1 MTIRNE
7 ATADPSER
15 PEHILVGL
23 SSAPSNAKIVQTAAK
38 MARAFHASFTALYIQ
53 TPSSEGMSEQDKK
66 RLQGNVRL
74 AEESG
79 AAVATVCGDDVP
91 FQLAEYARLSGVT
104 KIVMGRTTAKRK
116 IFFGTPTL
124 TDRLI
129 ALAPDIDIYIIP
141 DGTADLNEQKK
152 RLFERKPLLSTLKD
166 LAVSIA
172 ILALTSV
179 IGFLFSRLG
188 FTEANIITVYI
199 LGVLVTSVATN
210 SKLCW
215 GFSSVAS
222 VLVFNFLFTTPKF
235 TLLAYDK
242 GYPVTFLVM
251 LIASLIAGSLAAKMK
266 DQAKQV
272 SKAAYRTKILLDSNR
287 LLQGAKTQSEILDVT
302 AKQLE
307 KLLQRNIVICSA
319 EKDKLAKENAYCVS
333 PDESFSLSE
342 QERELALWVF
352 QANKPSD
359 LSSLAPLSR
368 CAFFPIGTGEKVY
381 GTIGVRVDERSID
394 SFENSLLLSIV
405 GECTLALESNY
416 NAKEKE
422 SAAILAENEQL
433 RANLLRA
440 ISHDLRTPLTA
451 ISGNANN
458 LMASGET
465 LDEETKRQMYAD
477 IYDDSLWL
485 IDLVENLLSVT
496 RLEEGKMN
504 LNPTAEL
511 VDEVVAEALKHV
523 HGKKDEHTIT
533 VCHEDEWLLAK
544 MDARLIVQVIVN
556 LVDNA
561 IKYTPPGSEITIETK
576 RQGDKAVIR
585 IADNGNGIPDE
596 AKPHVFDLFYTGANA
611 VADSRR
617 SLGLGLALCKSIL
630 HVHGGTIALS
640 DNSPKGAVFTFT
652 LPISEVT
659 IHE

>member
-1 MTIRNE
+1 MTLRNE
-7 ATADPSER
+7 ANADTNER
-15 PEHILVGL
+15 AEHVLVGL
-23 SSAPSNAKIVQTAAK
+23 SSAPSNATIVRTAAK
-38 MARAFHASFTALYIQ
+38 MAQAFRASLTALYVQ
-53 TPSSEGMSEQDKK
+53 TPASESMDEQDKK

-74 AEESG
+74 AETSG

-104 KIVMGRTTAKRK
+104 KIVMGRSTAKRK
-116 IFFGTPTL
+116 RFFGTPTL

-129 ALAPDIDIYIIP
+129 ALAPDVEIYIIP
-141 DGTADLNEQKK
+141 DGTADFREQRKK
-152 RLFERKPLLSTLKD
+152 FFERKPAFSALKD
-166 LAVSIA
+166 LAVSVA

-179 IGFLFSRLG
+179 IGFLFSKLG

-199 LGVLVTSVATN
+199 LGVLITSVVTN

-215 GFSSVAS
+215 GFSAVAS
-222 VLVFNFLFTTPKF
+222 VLAFNFLFTSPKF

-251 LIASLIAGSLAAKMK
+251 LVASLIAGSLAAKMK
-266 DQAKQV
+266 EQAKLA
-272 SKAAYRTKILLDSNR
+272 SKAAYRTKILFDSNQ
-287 LLQGAKTQSEILDVT
+287 LLQKAKTQSEILDVT
-302 AKQLE
+302 AKQLG
-307 KLLQRNIVICSA
+307 KLMQRDVVVCSA
-319 EKDKLAKENAYCVS
+319 EGDAFAKRCAYCVS
-333 PDESFSLSE
+333 PDESFSLT
-342 QERELALWVF
+342 EREYELALWVF
-352 QANKPSD
+352 QNNRPSD
-359 LSSLAPLSR
+359 SSPLVSPSR
-368 CAFFPIGTGEKVY
+368 FAFFPIGTGEKAF
-381 GTIGVRVDERSID
+381 GAIGVRVDERSVD

-405 GECTLALESNY
+405 GECALALENNR

-422 SAAILAENEQL
+422 SAAVLAKNEQL

-458 LMASGET
+458 LMASGTT

-477 IYDDSLWL
+477 IYDDSMWL

-504 LNPTAEL
+504 LNFTAEL

-523 HGKKDEHTIT
+523 HGKKDEHVIT
-533 VCHEDEWLLAK
+533 VLHEDEWLLAK

-561 IKYTPPGSEITIETK
+561 VKYTPSGSQITIETK
-576 RQGDKAVIR
+576 RRGDKAVISVS
-585 IADNGNGIPDE
+585 DNGNGIPDE
-596 AKPHVFDLFYTGANA
+596 AKPRVFDLFYTGANA

-652 LPISEVT
+652 LPVSEVT